1 MNMSDAFRAAEW
13 RERGEEIENATK
25 TGKLKDGLMHGH
37 VPELMN
43 EMFKTLC

>member
-1 MNMSDAFRAAEW
+1 MNMSDAVRATER
-13 RERGEEIENATK
+13 REGGGEIENAAK

-37 VPELMN
+37 VPQLMN